1 MQKTNF
7 ITGLVLVSVGFLL
20 LIIPN
25 QIVKAVVI
33 VLGAEAIVN
42 GVFSFLTVRQ
52 LVADES
58 FRFPILIRSVISVVV
73 GLLAVFLPLAVAGV
87 MWTVMLYVLGVYLF
101 FAAVMELF
109 AMAKL
114 RDTDINRK
122 QFVFEAIVSIFVAV
136 ILFILPRQI
145 GAAILRIFGAV
156 IFVIGGV
163 LLFVSLRGH
172 KSATA
177 EDKMIAE
184 SVVVEDDKE

>member
-87 MWTVMLYVLGVYLF
+87 MWTVMLYVLGVYLL